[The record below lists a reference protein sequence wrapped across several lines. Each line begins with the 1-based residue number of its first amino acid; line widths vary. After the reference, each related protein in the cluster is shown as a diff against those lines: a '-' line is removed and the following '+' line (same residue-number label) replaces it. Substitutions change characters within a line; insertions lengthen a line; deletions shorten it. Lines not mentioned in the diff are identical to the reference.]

1 MDPKPTTISSVTKAE
16 YLKFLATK
24 REILTNQLSFISKRV
39 LSDFATSCQISLKN
53 LKIDSP
59 IQSPSPNPDTKSA
72 PQEISYASLIEK
84 TIPFCDN
91 YNRTIEKISNLSHHK
106 KFLNS
111 TCLDISRVAKDN
123 ITSEEMKIG
132 KKNFDTV
139 CDYTF
144 RKKENISHTKDLYK
158 EPLCKYLMLKTFR
171 KSAVDAFQSLC
182 RVDFS
187 KIFGPGDG
195 FYEPSAKL
203 RIGCLGGGP
212 GSDLTGVLAF
222 FIDMERFYDFECT
235 IYDSKA

>member
-1 MDPKPTTISSVTKAE
+1 MDSKPTPITSVTKAE

-39 LSDFATSCQISLKN
+39 LSDFDTSCQISLKN

-59 IQSPSPNPDTKSA
+59 PQSPSPSPSPPPPT
-72 PQEISYASLIEK
+72 QEISYPTLIEK
-84 TIPFCDN
+84 TIPFCDS
-91 YNRTIEKISNLSHHK
+91 YTRTIEKISNLSHHK

-111 TCLDISRVAKDN
+111 TCLDISKIAKEN
-123 ITSEEMKIG
+123 ITPDEMKIG

-139 CDYTF
+139 CDYTL
-144 RKKENISHTKDLYK
+144 RKKENICNTKDLYK

-182 RVDFS
+182 RVDFG
-187 KIFGPGDG
+187 KIFGGGEG
-195 FYEPSAKL
+195 FYETGEKL

-212 GSDLTGVLAF
+212 GSD
-222 FIDMERFYDFECT
+222 
-235 IYDSKA
+235 